1 MYIFFKIQE
10 IYTFVTYNYCV
21 SLDNYR
27 HRRHVIDTL
36 INQILTFSENY
47 PELAVHITTVFR
59 WIFAVLAAY
68 ILLISIVSL
77 LSTRA
82 TPEIWGY
89 FMVEDGG
96 NYPITHWENVIG
108 RSRSADIR
116 IPLRTISNNHALL
129 VRRAEDKWMIKDLG
143 SSNGVKVN
151 GYKLDPEKRYVINP
165 GDLIEMGGTKSTI
178 TPPSIEETR
187 NNRYMRR
194 LDKEPVAPWK
204 ILLAITAFQLMTMV
218 QLVLSMGTDIT
229 ASALLSIVILS
240 AVMWG
245 YVMIFN
251 AMGRCGF
258 EMEMIAFFLSTI
270 NLAVT
275 ASSDPGSVFKELIA
289 ILLGLALMI
298 FICVYMR
305 DISRLRKIKPLLIGL
320 SVIALIINLVFGTA
334 KYGATNWIKIG
345 ESGSVQPSEIVKLA
359 FIVIG
364 AGTLEELYE
373 KRETII
379 YAVFSLFCLGCLA
392 LMSDFGTAL
401 IFFATYLV
409 VSFLR
414 SGDFSRFILTGVAA
428 GAMGLIVLKF
438 KPYIASRFDAWGHV
452 WEAEF
457 MDDLGYQQTRTMSFG
472 AGGGLLG
479 LGAGN
484 GSLKY
489 VGASNTD
496 LVFGFVME
504 EWGFIIAILAVL
516 CIATLSV
523 FAVMHIVAGRS
534 TIYTILACS
543 AATMFLVQTMLNVFG
558 AIDLFPLTGVTFPF
572 VSTGGTSLMTSWAML
587 AYFKAAD
594 MRRNASLAVR
604 KEE

>member
-1 MYIFFKIQE
+1 M
-10 IYTFVTYNYCV
+10 
-21 SLDNYR
+21 
-27 HRRHVIDTL
+27 
-36 INQILTFSENY
+36 
-47 PELAVHITTVFR
+47 
-59 WIFAVLAAY
+59 LAAY
-68 ILLISIVSL
+68 ILLVAIVSL

-89 FMVEDGG
+89 YMVEGGG
-96 NYPITHWENVIG
+96 NYPITHWENVVG

-116 IPLRTISNNHALL
+116 IPLSTVSNNHALL
-129 VRRAEDKWMIKDLG
+129 IRRDEDKWMIKDLG
-143 SSNGVKVN
+143 SRNGTAIN
-151 GYKLDPEKRYVINP
+151 GYSLDPAKRYLIGP
-165 GDLIEMGGTKSTI
+165 GDEISMSGVRSTI
-178 TPPSIEETR
+178 TPPSLEETR

-194 LDKEPVAPWK
+194 LDKDPVAPWK
-204 ILLAITAFQLMTMV
+204 ILVAITLFQALTIV
-218 QLVLSMGTDIT
+218 QLVLGMGSKMT
-229 ASALLSIVILS
+229 AAALLSIVILS
-240 AVMWG
+240 AVMWA
-245 YVMIFN
+245 YVMFFN
-251 AMGRCGF
+251 AMGSRGF
-258 EMEMIAFFLSTI
+258 EMEMIAFFMSTV

-275 ASSDPGSVFKELIA
+275 ASSDPASVPKELIA
-289 ILLGLALMI
+289 MLLGIALMI
-298 FICVYMR
+298 FICIYLR
-305 DISRLRKIKPLLIGL
+305 DLGRTRRVRPVLIGL
-320 SVIALIINLVFGTA
+320 SVLALLINLIFGTA
-334 KYGATNWIKIG
+334 KYGAVNWVSIG
-345 ESGSVQPSEIVKLA
+345 SYSFQPSELVKLA
-359 FIVIG
+359 FILLG
-364 AGTLEELYE
+364 AGTLEELYD
-373 KRETII
+373 RRNTLV
-379 YAVFSLFCLGCLA
+379 YAAFSLFCLGCLA

-414 SGDFSRFILTGVAA
+414 SGDFSRMTLTAVAA
-428 GAMGLIVLKF
+428 AAMGFIVLKF

-452 WEAEF
+452 WEPEF

-504 EWGFIIAILAVL
+504 EWGFIIAVLLVL

-534 TIYTILACS
+534 TFYTILACG

-594 MRRNASLAVR
+594 MRRDASLAVR

>member
-1 MYIFFKIQE
+1 M
-10 IYTFVTYNYCV
+10 
-21 SLDNYR
+21 
-27 HRRHVIDTL
+27 
-36 INQILTFSENY
+36 
-47 PELAVHITTVFR
+47 
-59 WIFAVLAAY
+59 LAAY

-96 NYPITHWENVIG
+96 SYPITHWENVIG
-108 RSRSADIR
+108 RSRSCDIR

-143 SSNGVKVN
+143 SASGIKVN
-151 GYKLDPEKRYVINP
+151 GFRLDAEKRYVISP
-165 GDLIEMGGTKSTI
+165 GDLIEMGGTRSTI
-178 TPPSIEETR
+178 SPPSIEETR

-194 LDKEPVAPWK
+194 LDNEPVAPWK
-204 ILLAITAFQLMTMV
+204 ILLAITAFQLMTIV
-218 QLVLSMGTDIT
+218 QLVLGMGTEIT
-229 ASALLSIVILS
+229 ASALISIAILMV
-240 AVMWG
+240 VMWT
-245 YVMIFN
+245 YIMVFN
-251 AMGRCGF
+251 AMGRRGF

-275 ASSDPGSVFKELIA
+275 ASSDPGAVFKELIA

-298 FICVYMR
+298 FMCIYMR
-305 DISRLRKIKPLLIGL
+305 DINRLHKIKPVLIGL
-320 SVIALIINLVFGTA
+320 SVVALIINLIFGTA

-345 ESGSVQPSEIVKLA
+345 ESGSIQPSEIVKLA
-359 FIVIG
+359 FILIG

-373 KRETII
+373 KRNTVV

-428 GAMGLIVLKF
+428 GALGLIVLKF

-504 EWGFIIAILAVL
+504 EWGFIIAVLAVL

-543 AATMFLVQTMLNVFG
+543 AATMFLVQTMLNMFG

>member
-1 MYIFFKIQE
+1 LI
-10 IYTFVTYNYCV
+10 TA
-21 SLDNYR
+21 YR
-27 HRRHVIDTL
+27 RRVIETL
-36 INQILTFSENY
+36 LNGILTFSENN
-47 PELAVHITTVFR
+47 PELASNITTVFR
-59 WIFAVLAAY
+59 WMFAVLAAY

-96 NYPITHWENVIG
+96 NYPLTHWENVIG
-108 RSRSADIR
+108 RSRTADIR
-116 IPLRTISNNHALL
+116 IPLRTISSNHALL

-151 GYKLDPEKRYVINP
+151 GYKLDPEKRYIISP
-165 GDLIEMGGTKSTI
+165 GDLVEIGGTRSTI
-178 TPPSIEETR
+178 SPPSIEETR

-204 ILLAITAFQLMTMV
+204 ILLAITAFQLMTIV
-218 QLVLSMGTDIT
+218 QLVLSMGSDMT
-229 ASALLSIVILS
+229 AAALLSIAVLS
-240 AVMWG
+240 AVMWA

-251 AMGRCGF
+251 TMGRRGF

-275 ASSDPGSVFKELIA
+275 ASSDPGAVPKELIA

-298 FICVYMR
+298 FMCVYMR

-320 SVIALIINLVFGTA
+320 SVVALIINLIFGTA
-334 KYGATNWIKIG
+334 KFGATNWIKIG
-345 ESGSVQPSEIVKLA
+345 ESGSIQPSELVKLA
-359 FIVIG
+359 FILIG

-373 KRETII
+373 KQNTYI
-379 YAVFSLFCLGCLA
+379 YAAFSLFCLGCLA
-392 LMSDFGTAL
+392 MMSDFGTAL

-414 SGDFSRFILTGVAA
+414 SGDFSRFVLTGVAA
-428 GAMGLIVLKF
+428 FAMGLIVLRF

-452 WEAEF
+452 WEPQF

-489 VGASNTD
+489 VGAANTD

-504 EWGFIIAILAVL
+504 EWGFIIAVLAVL

-594 MRRNASLAVR
+594 MRRDASLAVR
-604 KEE
+604 KED

>member
-1 MYIFFKIQE
+1 M
-10 IYTFVTYNYCV
+10 
-21 SLDNYR
+21 
-27 HRRHVIDTL
+27 
-36 INQILTFSENY
+36 
-47 PELAVHITTVFR
+47 
-59 WIFAVLAAY
+59 VLAAY

-96 NYPITHWENVIG
+96 SYPITHWENVIG
-108 RSRSADIR
+108 RSRSCDIR

-143 SSNGVKVN
+143 STGGIKVN
-151 GYKLDPEKRYVINP
+151 GFRLDAEKRYVISP
-165 GDLIEMGGTKSTI
+165 GDLIEMGGTRSTI
-178 TPPSIEETR
+178 SPPSIEETR

-194 LDKEPVAPWK
+194 LDNEPVAPWK
-204 ILLAITAFQLMTMV
+204 ILLAITAFQLMTIV
-218 QLVLSMGTDIT
+218 QLVLGMGTEIT
-229 ASALLSIVILS
+229 ASALISIAILMV
-240 AVMWG
+240 VMWT
-245 YVMIFN
+245 YIMVFN
-251 AMGRCGF
+251 AMGRRGF

-275 ASSDPGSVFKELIA
+275 ASSDPGAVFKELIA

-298 FICVYMR
+298 FMCIYMR
-305 DISRLRKIKPLLIGL
+305 DINRLHKIKPVLIGL
-320 SVIALIINLVFGTA
+320 SVVALIINLIFGTA

-345 ESGSVQPSEIVKLA
+345 ESGSIQPSEIVKLA
-359 FIVIG
+359 FILIG

-373 KRETII
+373 KRNTVV

-428 GAMGLIVLKF
+428 GALGLIVLKF

-504 EWGFIIAILAVL
+504 EWGFIIAVLAVL

-543 AATMFLVQTMLNVFG
+543 AATMFLVQTMLNMFG